1 MRVKFA
7 FITVILMILVQTTSA
22 KPEPLLFS
30 DIPGWESDDFA
41 KAWRVF
47 YDSCADIQK
56 RKDTFKS
63 IREQDLALTAV
74 CSDAARLPAKLSK
87 SEARRFF
94 ETHFE
99 PVKLTPAERGMMTG
113 YYEPEFRASTK
124 QTAEFSVPVLRRP
137 NDLVSEVAPPGY
149 PNLKAARKMPPDGA
163 LVPYPDRAEIE
174 NGALKDQHLE
184 IFWMR
189 PFDLFTMQVQ
199 GSGRLKL
206 KDGETVYLAY
216 DGKNGQP
223 YTSIG
228 KVLLDRGTLQ
238 KGNVTMQAIGAAFK
252 ADPRLAHEVMQQN
265 KSYVFFRV
273 LKDRDPKLGPVGAQS
288 LALTPLRSIAIDRE
302 LYTYGLPF
310 FIDGALPQGGNKKPF
325 RHLAIA
331 QDTGTAIKGQ
341 SRLDLFI
348 GSGKQAEEIAGRLQ
362 ERVNVYLLRPKK
374 LP

>member
-1 MRVKFA
+1 MQVKFA
-7 FITVILMILVQTTSA
+7 FIMVVLMMFVQTAPA
-22 KPEPLLFS
+22 KPAPLLFS
-30 DIPGWESDDFA
+30 DIPGWKDDDFA

-63 IREQDLALTAV
+63 AKEQDLALTAV
-74 CSDAARLPAKLSK
+74 CSDAVKLSRKLSK
-87 SEARRFF
+87 TGARRFF
-94 ETHFE
+94 EAHFE
-99 PVKLTPAERGMMTG
+99 PVKLTPVERGLMTG
-113 YYEPEFRASTK
+113 YYEPEFKASTK
-124 QTAEFSVPVLRRP
+124 QTAEFSAPVLHRP
-137 NDLVSEVAPPGY
+137 GDLVSEVAPPGY
-149 PNLKAARKMPPDGA
+149 PNLKAARKLPDGMLA
-163 LVPYPDRAEIE
+163 PYPDRAEIE

-206 KDGETVYLAY
+206 AHGETVYLAY

-228 KVLLDRGTLQ
+228 KVLSDRGTLQ
-238 KGNVTMQAIGAAFK
+238 KDNVNMQTIGEVFK
-252 ADPRLAHEVMQQN
+252 TDPELAHEVMQQN

-273 LKDRDPKLGPVGAQS
+273 LKDRNPSLGPIGAQG
-288 LALTPLRSIAIDRE
+288 LALTPFRSIAVDRE

-310 FIDGALPQGGNKKPF
+310 FIDGALPQDGSKKAF

-341 SRLDLFI
+341 SRLDLFT
-348 GSGKQAEEIAGRLQ
+348 GSGKQQAAKLAGLLR
-362 ERVNVYLLRPKK
+362 EHVNLYLLRPKK
-374 LP
+374 